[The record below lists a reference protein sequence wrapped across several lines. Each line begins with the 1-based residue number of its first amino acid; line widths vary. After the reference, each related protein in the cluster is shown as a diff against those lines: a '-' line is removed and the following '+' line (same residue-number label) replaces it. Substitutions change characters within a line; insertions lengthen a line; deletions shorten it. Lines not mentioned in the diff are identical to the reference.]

1 MPPRKE
7 EEIVIPEAVMNR
19 ANAAAMRGQAIADT
33 GSIFTNR
40 ERAVDFRGTGTSP
53 SFSQQSGL
61 PRFPFGGASST
72 SLDVV
77 DRSFNFGQY
86 APAGGFTRTNPNTT
100 LESTQ
105 NQANVQYTQDAAT
118 RMANRYTLPTAS
130 FGNPFGSQ
138 LSPFG
143 SRLSNTLYSNPERAA
158 NIESRGAELNTY
170 NPLPTSPNVG
180 AAGFSRNIETSAG
193 GGGGG
198 RVEQIVSPYGFASTN
213 LTPQQVE
220 QRAQARRQAEQMGT
234 MPRTPEQQQALL
246 AQMREAGAGIRQ
258 NIAEKQKEF
267 DEKSIQRGYA
277 FRQGLAETAAQRA
290 LTPAFG
296 TEPSSE
302 SKTRGAQALA
312 EAERWRQAQAG
323 RSPMSREPFVFGVG
337 ASAFSYTPFAQRVQL
352 PEESSLGR
360 FTAAINP
367 ARTGSRFRPFP
378 FGMRRFGVI

>member
-1 MPPRKE
+1 
-7 EEIVIPEAVMNR
+7 
-19 ANAAAMRGQAIADT
+19 
-33 GSIFTNR
+33 
-40 ERAVDFRGTGTSP
+40 
-53 SFSQQSGL
+53 
-61 PRFPFGGASST
+61 
-72 SLDVV
+72 
-77 DRSFNFGQY
+77 
-86 APAGGFTRTNPNTT
+86 
-100 LESTQ
+100 
-105 NQANVQYTQDAAT
+105 
-118 RMANRYTLPTAS
+118 
-130 FGNPFGSQ
+130 
-138 LSPFG
+138 
-143 SRLSNTLYSNPERAA
+143 
-158 NIESRGAELNTY
+158 
-170 NPLPTSPNVG
+170 
-180 AAGFSRNIETSAG
+180 
-193 GGGGG
+193 
-198 RVEQIVSPYGFASTN
+198 
-213 LTPQQVE
+213 
-220 QRAQARRQAEQMGT
+220 